1 MSLPRYGVL
10 LLVALM
16 AVAPAQAQVGGSALD
31 ALAGSGGNPLTQLR
45 QRLAQ
50 TGLSTSSLP
59 MEGVVDAAT
68 YVVGPGDAF
77 SVTVNGQSMTPAPV
91 SVSADGIL
99 VLPDAGAV
107 VVGGLSLANARE
119 ESMRLLRKA
128 YADADVT
135 LTLVQ
140 SRQFYV
146 HVSGAVPRPGRYLAL
161 PVARVSSILEL
172 AFADTVSVP
181 VTNPAFRPS
190 LRNIRILRGD
200 GSEQGVD
207 LLQYF
212 SSGDRD
218 SNPYLQDGDV
228 IFVPAYQ
235 PSTSSVFVD
244 GAVPFPGAY
253 DFRPGDTVQDLLALA
268 GGLDPGAARRVRV
281 VRKTGSVLDMSVADA
296 VGEPGARVALQVR
309 DRVDVIIPDEILGQ
323 ATLTGQV
330 QYPGTYPI
338 FEGETTLQQL
348 VDMAGGLRDGA
359 LLRGAYLERR
369 SLPDPMQSLA
379 GDRFS
384 PRPDPADMISL
395 ADTSEIMQRLR
406 LTEMDFLSR
415 VYFAQE
421 VRLQNRVS
429 VDFTEAL
436 SGDGAPVYLRSGD
449 RVVIPR
455 NPDAVF
461 VFGQVN
467 RPGFV
472 TFREGQ
478 SVEDFISLAGGRG
491 PEAKDVY
498 VVHPATG
505 QVASIGDRP
514 MESGD
519 FLFVDRKTDYADNA
533 ALQALVIQERSMR
546 ANTRDRTL
554 QTVVQSIGTLA
565 SVVALIISIRR
576 Q

>member
-10 LLVALM
+10 LLVAFL

-31 ALAGSGGNPLTQLR
+31 ALAGSGGNPLTMLR

-77 SVTVNGQSMTPAPV
+77 SVSVSGQTVTSTPATV
-91 SVSADGIL
+91 SSDGIL
-99 VLPDAGAV
+99 SLPDAGAV
-107 VVGGLSLANARE
+107 VVGGLTLARARTE
-119 ESMRLLRKA
+119 AMRILRTA
-128 YADADVT
+128 YGDAEIT
-135 LTLVQ
+135 LSLVQ

-161 PVARVSSILEL
+161 PVARVSSVLEL
-172 AFADTVSVP
+172 AFADTVSTP

-190 LRNIRILRGD
+190 LRNIRILRTD
-200 GSEQGVD
+200 GSEHGVD
-207 LLQYF
+207 LVQYF

-218 SNPYLQDGDV
+218 ANPYLQDGDV

-235 PSTSSVFVD
+235 PSTSSVYVD

-253 DFRPGDTVQDLLALA
+253 DYRTGDTVQDLLTLA
-268 GGLDPGAARRVRV
+268 GGVDPGAARLIRV
-281 VRKTGSVLDMSVADA
+281 VRRSGGVLEMSVRDA
-296 VGEPGARVALQVR
+296 MGEPGSRVALQVR
-309 DRVDVIIPDEILGQ
+309 DRVDVIVPEEIMGQ
-323 ATLTGQV
+323 ARVTGMV
-330 QYPGTYPI
+330 QYAGTYPVV
-338 FEGETTLQQL
+338 EGETTLRQL
-348 VDMAGGLRDGA
+348 VEMAGGVRDGA

-369 SLPDPMQSLA
+369 SLPDPMLSMS

-384 PRPDPADMISL
+384 PQPDPREMISL

-406 LTEMDFLSR
+406 LTDMDFLSR

-421 VRLQNRVS
+421 VRLQSRVS
-429 VDFTEAL
+429 VDFAEAL
-436 SGDGAPVYLRSGD
+436 ADDAAPVFVRNGD
-449 RVVIPR
+449 RLVIPR

-514 MESGD
+514 LESGD

-554 QTVVQSIGTLA
+554 QTVVQSVGTLA